1 MLVDG
6 AAYFDAF
13 RRAAERAE
21 RSILIL
27 AWDFD
32 SRTPVKWDGTG
43 PTLAVG
49 PFLNSLVRRRR
60 RLQVHVLDW
69 DYPMIYGLE
78 REPPPLYGIGWKA
91 HRRVHIRYDSSHP
104 LVASQHQKI
113 VVIDD
118 RIAFVGGL
126 DLASRRWDTTDH
138 DPGDPRRNWQGKPYP
153 PFHDVMALVDEE
165 PARELAVIAR
175 RRWQLATGER
185 LEPVRV
191 ETDPWPPGL
200 RPDLEDV
207 LVGIACTAPEG
218 ESGPGSRAVERLYLD
233 MIARARR
240 YIYVENQYFTARR
253 IGEALAARLTEPSG
267 PEIIVVTRLLSHGWL
282 EELTMH
288 RLRAR
293 LVNELRAAD
302 RHGRFHALYPHV
314 PGLAEG
320 TCVDLHS
327 KVMIVDDEW
336 LRIGSAN
343 VSNRSMGL
351 DTECDVMVD
360 AQGREA
366 TAAAIRAARDR
377 LVGEHL
383 NVAPSEVSA
392 AIQRSGS
399 LAGAIAALASDG
411 RTLKALEPQPE
422 LSEEVEDVV
431 AAAADPERPVSLD
444 DLLEQF
450 SPEMEMPHR
459 RFPWKLVALAGAIVA
474 VVGVYWLSPFGELAE
489 VEKAALLVRE
499 AAGRWWLAPLIVLAY
514 TPGSF
519 VLFPRSV
526 ITVSAAIAFGPV
538 LAFLYAIAG
547 CLVAASVG
555 YAGGR
560 RFPRDVVRRVA
571 GARLNRLSALL
582 RGQGLLTLS
591 AIRLV
596 PLGPFAVQN
605 VVAGAVGVPFSR
617 FLVATLI
624 GILPGTLVTTVFGDQ
639 LRLILL
645 EGGKLDY
652 PLVGSLLLWL
662 GISVLGARFFLSS
675 RRLRRLKAARTRPV
689 SRTAR

>member
-1 MLVDG
+1 
-6 AAYFDAF
+6 
-13 RRAAERAE
+13 
-21 RSILIL
+21 
-27 AWDFD
+27 
-32 SRTPVKWDGTG
+32 
-43 PTLAVG
+43 
-49 PFLNSLVRRRR
+49 
-60 RLQVHVLDW
+60 
-69 DYPMIYGLE
+69 
-78 REPPPLYGIGWKA
+78 
-91 HRRVHIRYDSSHP
+91 
-104 LVASQHQKI
+104 
-113 VVIDD
+113 
-118 RIAFVGGL
+118 
-126 DLASRRWDTTDH
+126 
-138 DPGDPRRNWQGKPYP
+138 
-153 PFHDVMALVDEE
+153 
-165 PARELAVIAR
+165 
-175 RRWQLATGER
+175 
-185 LEPVRV
+185 
-191 ETDPWPPGL
+191 
-200 RPDLEDV
+200 
-207 LVGIACTAPEG
+207 
-218 ESGPGSRAVERLYLD
+218 
-233 MIARARR
+233 
-240 YIYVENQYFTARR
+240 
-253 IGEALAARLTEPSG
+253 
-267 PEIIVVTRLLSHGWL
+267 
-282 EELTMH
+282 
-288 RLRAR
+288 
-293 LVNELRAAD
+293 
-302 RHGRFHALYPHV
+302 
-314 PGLAEG
+314 
-320 TCVDLHS
+320 
-327 KVMIVDDEW
+327 
-336 LRIGSAN
+336 
-343 VSNRSMGL
+343 MGL

-399 LAGAIAALASDG
+399 LAGAIASLASDG

-662 GISVLGARFFLSS
+662 GISVLGARFILSS